1 MSTEVAIETRDLVK
15 KFNKQFTALDKVSI
29 KIHKGELVG
38 YVGQN
43 GAGKT
48 TTIKILTNLL
58 KPTSGEVYVEGIDV
72 TKRPKEAL
80 RNVGTLIEVPGV
92 YEYLTPH
99 EMLSYFGKIYQM
111 KNIDERIKEVLGL
124 MNLTEWEHKKLGSF
138 STGMQR
144 RFGIAKAILHNPD
157 ILLLDEPVLGLD
169 PKGMK
174 DVRDL
179 VKRLHK
185 EGMTIFISSHLLQ
198 ELSETVNR
206 VIFIK
211 KGRILES
218 DTIESIKGKVRPDV
232 INITFKDALNPDD
245 IERMRSIGSVKDI
258 SQLDGHNLSLHF
270 DGGPDAIYQIL
281 KRAIELDMKIISYA
295 PQTTNL
301 EEYYLRVMGDLEVS

>member
-15 KFNKQFTALDKVSI
+15 KFNEHFTALDKVSI
-29 KIHKGELVG
+29 EIHKGELVG

-48 TTIKILTNLL
+48 TTMKILTNLL
-58 KPTSGEVYVEGIDV
+58 KPTSGEVYLEGIAV
-72 TKRPKEAL
+72 SKKPQEAL

-111 KNIDERIKEVLGL
+111 KNIDERIKEVLRL
-124 MNLTEWEHKKLGSF
+124 MNLTEWEHEKLSSF

-144 RFGIAKAILHNPD
+144 RFCIAKAILHNPD

-179 VKRLHK
+179 VRRLNK

-218 DTIESIKGKVRPDV
+218 DTIENIKGKVRPDV
-232 INITFKDALNPDD
+232 ISIMFKDPLNPND
-245 IERMRSIGSVKDI
+245 IEKMRSIGSVKDI

>member
-15 KFNKQFTALDKVSI
+15 KFNEHFTALDKVSI
-29 KIHKGELVG
+29 EIHKGELVG

-48 TTIKILTNLL
+48 TTMKILTNLL
-58 KPTSGEVYVEGIDV
+58 KPTSGEVYLEGIAV
-72 TKRPKEAL
+72 SKKPQEAL
-80 RNVGTLIEVPGV
+80 WNVGTLIEVPGV

-111 KNIDERIKEVLGL
+111 KNIDERIKEVLRL
-124 MNLTEWEHKKLGSF
+124 MNLTEWEHEKLSSF

-144 RFGIAKAILHNPD
+144 RFCIAKAILHNPD

-179 VKRLHK
+179 VRRLNK

-218 DTIESIKGKVRPDV
+218 DTIENIKGKVRPDV
-232 INITFKDALNPDD
+232 ISIMFKDPLNPND
-245 IERMRSIGSVKDI
+245 IEKMRSIGSVKDI
-258 SQLDGHNLSLHF
+258 SQINEHNLSLQF
-270 DGGPDAIYQIL
+270 DGGADVIYQIL
-281 KRAIELDMKIISYA
+281 KKAIELDMKIISYA

-301 EEYYLRVMGDLEVS
+301 EDYYLRVMGDLEVS

>member
-15 KFNKQFTALDKVSI
+15 KFNEHFTALDKVSI
-29 KIHKGELVG
+29 EIHKGELVG

-48 TTIKILTNLL
+48 TTMKILTNLL
-58 KPTSGEVYVEGIDV
+58 KPTSGEVYLEGIAV
-72 TKRPKEAL
+72 SKKPQEAL

-111 KNIDERIKEVLGL
+111 KNIDERIKEVLRL
-124 MNLTEWEHKKLGSF
+124 MNLTEWEHEKLSSF

-144 RFGIAKAILHNPD
+144 RFCIAKAILHNPD

-179 VKRLHK
+179 VRRLNK

-218 DTIESIKGKVRPDV
+218 DTIENIKGKVRPDV
-232 INITFKDALNPDD
+232 ISIMFKDPLNPND
-245 IERMRSIGSVKDI
+245 IEKMRSIGSVKDI
-258 SQLDGHNLSLHF
+258 SQINEHNLSLQF
-270 DGGPDAIYQIL
+270 DGGADVIYQIL
-281 KRAIELDMKIISYA
+281 KKAIELDMKIISYA

-301 EEYYLRVMGDLEVS
+301 EDYYLRVMGDLEVS

>member
-1 MSTEVAIETRDLVK
+1 
-15 KFNKQFTALDKVSI
+15 
-29 KIHKGELVG
+29 
-38 YVGQN
+38 
-43 GAGKT
+43 
-48 TTIKILTNLL
+48 
-58 KPTSGEVYVEGIDV
+58 
-72 TKRPKEAL
+72 
-80 RNVGTLIEVPGV
+80 
-92 YEYLTPH
+92 
-99 EMLSYFGKIYQM
+99 
-111 KNIDERIKEVLGL
+111 
-124 MNLTEWEHKKLGSF
+124 
-138 STGMQR
+138 MQR
-144 RFGIAKAILHNPD
+144 RFGIAKAILHHPD